1 MNDKAFLIHGVML
14 VHHQMILEAVMQS
27 HVAASIS
34 LDSLYS
40 FVVVLLYKNFP
51 SLFFLMVRLEQYF
64 YLFAALFMEYKWIN
78 EIFN

>member
-1 MNDKAFLIHGVML
+1 MNDKSFLIHGVML
-14 VHHQMILEAVMQS
+14 VHHQTILEAVMQS

-51 SLFFLMVRLEQYF
+51 SLFFDGEAGAVFLFICRSF
-64 YLFAALFMEYKWIN
+64 YGI
-78 EIFN
+78 

>member
-51 SLFFLMVRLEQYF
+51 SLFF
-64 YLFAALFMEYKWIN
+64 
-78 EIFN
+78 